1 MSEWLGR
8 PRLKKEDIE
17 KWQPSLV
24 KHYPTLT
31 RYFVDTQKLRMTL
44 VLEHEDADKFIA
56 AVKKKYKKMTPANAQ
71 KALMEALN
79 AWVEK
84 SK

>member
-8 PRLKKEDIE
+8 PRLRKEDIE

-31 RYFVDTQKLRMTL
+31 RYFVDTQKLRLTL

-56 AVKKKYKKMTPANAQ
+56 AVKKKYGKMTPSNAQ
-71 KALMEALN
+71 KALREAVKLFL
-79 AWVEK
+79 A
-84 SK
+84 SS